1 MSSDL
6 DGSIERDE
14 NLECEIQL
22 DQPVSS
28 DIIFSVV
35 DVLSKLDV
43 RDRSR
48 VRSNTR
54 RGRQER
60 RNHIVTEKRVTDQ
73 GCTPCTAER
82 LFRTADNVFK
92 VKSSRDGKE
101 NTRAV
106 RGKGTTMSYADMC
119 LRDSQALAQKCP
131 AFFGQVDV
139 ETYALVEATTLAN
152 QLNMTQPK
160 LVEKEK
166 IMSKDQRI
174 PMKKKADGLLYFEEL
189 NEPVTEKQKEREEE
203 EEEDTL
209 PFDFAENAKTH
220 SNVYERVELSEEKEE
235 QADEL
240 RQKYMDILETL
251 QEKVEKQTKRAR
263 VDTVEE
269 RTGKDGSHVEDVQ
282 EADDPHESDDTRPSL
297 YPNAIRV
304 FAVEYVRDKELKKN
318 SFKFRTCPVSVA
330 WKVHL
335 EKDPSNLH
343 WYEIL
348 RTDFPCHL
356 YFDLEYSTC
365 DNLNANCDG
374 DALVDTLLDVTR
386 ARMKK
391 DFDLL
396 IYDEDIYELDSTSA
410 QKFSR
415 HLIIKVPG
423 YAFYS
428 SVVVGEF
435 VSQICADSGTSLLVQ
450 TKDGRQ
456 TYFVDT
462 AVYTK
467 NRLFRMVYN
476 CKAGK
481 TSNLMPTG
489 RFAMTRSPKL
499 TPAAVFSETL
509 LMSVDE
515 SSTLLLVRPPI
526 SMIMARRGANSMNGP
541 ESRGIKTDNEYSLPN
556 KAAMAHL
563 DSLARAAI
571 HTIEQFASDRAKLPT
586 TVRNYKICG
595 GYGSVAYNLQ
605 GEGAHFC
612 SNKGESHKNNFVYI
626 VANFCTLQIAQK
638 CYDTETCST
647 YKSASSEM
655 PEKFRWDPSKYE

>member
-1 MSSDL
+1 MSSDV
-6 DGSIERDE
+6 DEPIEGDE
-14 NLECEIQL
+14 NLECEIQRQ
-22 DQPVSS
+22 QPVSS
-28 DIIFSVV
+28 DTFSVV
-35 DVLSKLDV
+35 DLLSKLDL

-54 RGRQER
+54 RGRQGR
-60 RNHIVTEKRVTDQ
+60 RKQIVSEKRVTDQ
-73 GCTPCTAER
+73 GCSAER

-101 NTRAV
+101 NTRPV

-119 LRDSQALAQKCP
+119 LRDSQALAKKCP
-131 AFFGQVDV
+131 AYFGQVDV
-139 ETYALVEATTLAN
+139 ESYALVEATKVAN

-160 LVEKEK
+160 LVEKET
-166 IMSKDQRI
+166 IMSKDQCI
-174 PMKKKADGLLYFEEL
+174 PMKNTTDGLLYFEEL
-189 NEPVTEKQKEREEE
+189 KPKEPGNNDDEEKQQQEQQE
-203 EEEDTL
+203 EEEDAL

-240 RQKYMDILETL
+240 RQKYMDILAKL
-251 QEKVEKQTKRAR
+251 QENVEKQTKRAR
-263 VDTVEE
+263 VDTVDEE
-269 RTGKDGSHVEDVQ
+269 STGKDGSQ
-282 EADDPHESDDTRPSL
+282 EADDPQESDDTRPSL

-304 FAVEYVRDKELKKN
+304 FAVEYVRDKEGKKN

-335 EKDPSNLH
+335 ENDPSNLH

-356 YFDLEYSTC
+356 YFDLEYATC
-365 DNLNANCDG
+365 DNLNATCDG
-374 DALVDTLLDVTR
+374 DALVDTLLEVTR

-396 IYDEDIYELDSTSA
+396 IQDKDIYELDSTSA

-423 YAFYS
+423 YAFCS

-489 RFAMTRSPKL
+489 RFAMARSPRL

-515 SSTLLLVRPPI
+515 SSTLLLVRPQI
-526 SMIMARRGANSMNGP
+526 SMIMAKRGVNSVNGP
-541 ESRGIKTDNEYSLPN
+541 DSRGIKIDNEYSFLPN
-556 KAAMAHL
+556 KTAMAHL

-571 HTIEQFASDRAKLPT
+571 PTIEKFASDRAKLPAS
-586 TVRNYKICG
+586 VRNYTICG

-612 SNKGESHKNNFVYI
+612 SNKGGPHNQNFVYI
-626 VANFCTLQIAQK
+626 VANFFTLRMAQK
-638 CYDTETCST
+638 CHDVDCRK

-655 PEKFRWDPSKYE
+655 PEKFRWDPSTYE